1 MLVLALDTTTRA
13 GSVALTR
20 DGEVLEVHVGDAAL
34 THAARLPG
42 DIFEVL
48 RRRGLGLADV
58 DLFAVAAGP
67 GSFTGLR
74 IGIAAIQGLA
84 FATRRPVVGVSAL
97 EALARGAD
105 APTPLVGAWMD
116 AQRGEVYA
124 QLFARSAT
132 GNASIV
138 RPAAV
143 GLPAAILDDW
153 APHVGPDGARLLL
166 VGDGALAYR
175 TLVQERLPGARVAQA
190 VPPLA
195 PTIALLAADRAALG
209 EAGPPHAVKP
219 IYVRRPDAELVR
231 DRQRSGAGN
240 EPASV
245 PPNASA
251 SRVTPSDE

>member
-13 GSVALTR
+13 GSVALIR
-20 DGEVLEVHVGDAAL
+20 DGEVLDVHVGDAAL

-42 DIFEVL
+42 DLLEVL
-48 RRRGLGLADV
+48 RRRGLDLADV

-105 APTPLVGAWMD
+105 DRAPLVGAWMD

-124 QLFARSAT
+124 QLYGQGAT
-132 GNASIV
+132 LERPV
-138 RPAAV
+138 LRPAAV
-143 GLPAAILDDW
+143 GRPAVILDAW
-153 APHVGPDGARLLL
+153 ATDLAPDGARFLF
-166 VGDGALAYR
+166 VGDGALAHR
-175 TLVQERLPGARVAQA
+175 AAIDDRWPGARVAST

-195 PTIALLAADRAALG
+195 PTIALLAAHRAAHG

-219 IYVRRPDAELVR
+219 LYVRRPDAELAR
-231 DRQRSGAGN
+231 DRQRAAAGDPAPSGAT
-240 EPASV
+240 
-245 PPNASA
+245 NASIRDAA
-251 SRVTPSDE
+251 SSDE